1 MAESIDADVCIVG
14 AGYTGLWTAYALL
27 GAEPALRVVL
37 LEACFPGAGASGR
50 NGGWLSALMPGD
62 RSRLAGGPGGSDG
75 VVATQHQLIEA
86 VGAVTRISQQE
97 GIDADLVKGGTV
109 AVATNRA
116 QMDRLEAAVEDDRR
130 WGLTDSD
137 IYLRD
142 GSPGIRVAGAAGSS
156 FSPHCARI
164 QPAKLV
170 TGLAS
175 AVSRRGALIYN
186 GSPAIEASRGMVRT
200 RQGSVRALWIV
211 RATEGYTASLAGM
224 RRTMLPMNS
233 SMIVTTP
240 LPPSIWQQ
248 IGWEACETLRDA
260 AHAYV
265 YLQRTVDGR
274 IAIGG
279 RGRPYRFGSRLT
291 QVGATPA
298 STAASLW
305 DALCRLFPVV
315 ASTDVRVDAAWS
327 GVLGVTRDWCPSI
340 GIAPYGQGGLAW
352 AGGYAGDGVATSYL
366 GGSTV
371 ADLILGR
378 STERTSL
385 PWVGHQ
391 SRRWEPEPLRWLGVR
406 AVYGLYRA
414 ADRSEARRPD
424 RDLTSPWARL
434 AGLLAGRH

>member
-1 MAESIDADVCIVG
+1 
-14 AGYTGLWTAYALL
+14 LL

-37 LEACFPGAGASGR
+37 VDASYPGAGASGR
-50 NGGWLSALMPGD
+50 NGGWLSALMPGN
-62 RSRLAGGPGGSDG
+62 RARLAAGPGGRDG

-86 VGAVTRISQQE
+86 VDAVVQVCQQE
-97 GIDADLVKGGTV
+97 GIDADVVKGGTV

-116 QMDRLEAAVEDDRR
+116 QLGRLEAAVQDDHH
-130 WGLTDSD
+130 WGLTESD
-137 IYLRD
+137 VCLRD
-142 GSPGIRVAGAAGSS
+142 GAPGLHISGAVGTS

-175 AVSRRGALIYN
+175 AVTRRGAVIY
-186 GSPAIEASRGMVRT
+186 GESPAVEHSGGVVRT
-200 RQGSVRALWIV
+200 RRGAVRAPWIV
-211 RATEGYTASLAGM
+211 RATEGYTASLPGL
-224 RRTMLPMNS
+224 RRAVLPMNS
-233 SMIVTTP
+233 SMIVTSP
-240 LPPSIWQQ
+240 LPASAWEQ
-248 IGWEACETLRDA
+248 IGWDGCETLRDG

-265 YLQRTVDGR
+265 YLQRTAEGR

-279 RGRPYRFGSRLT
+279 RGRPYRFGSRLAD
-291 QVGATPA
+291 VGSTPT
-298 STAASLW
+298 STVASLW
-305 DALCRLFPVV
+305 AALCRLFPAVSS
-315 ASTDVRVDAAWS
+315 AGVRVDAAWS

-340 GIAPYGQGGLAW
+340 GIAPSGRGGLAW
-352 AGGYAGDGVATSYL
+352 SGGYAGDGVATSYL

-378 STERTSL
+378 STERTVL
-385 PWVGHQ
+385 PWVGHH

-414 ADRSEARRPD
+414 ADRAEARHPDRPD
-424 RDLTSPWARL
+424 TSPWAGL